1 MTKELRQ
8 LLLFI
13 QNKLFERTYDSDL
26 TSDQA
31 ELLFILEGILDDTIK
46 EYLE

>member
-1 MTKELRQ
+1 MTNEFRQ

-13 QNKLFERTYDSDL
+13 QNKICERSYDSDL

-31 ELLFILEGILDDTIK
+31 ALLFILYEILDETIK